1 MLARWGSGC
10 IISRQDETIIYSMG
24 HFFARRDRTVLF
36 CFAPAGTGRCIFV
49 SSAGPD
55 GNLVFSAGRDGEYP
69 PPRLDGTAICFL
81 FGGAGRKNIFPS
93 PEGEG
98 KYIFSSFP
106 QQGRRGC
113 TRRIA
118 PTAGC
123 AKRAVSTQTW
133 RFSTR
138 GPSLEK

>member
-69 PPRLDGTAICFL
+69 PPTARRDGNL
-81 FGGAGRKNIFPS
+81 FFVRWGGT
-93 PEGEG
+93 E
-98 KYIFSSFP
+98 KYFSL
-106 QQGRRGC
+106 
-113 TRRIA
+113 A
-118 PTAGC
+118 
-123 AKRAVSTQTW
+123 
-133 RFSTR
+133 
-138 GPSLEK
+138 